1 MVNSNGSDLWKEIET
16 IGPPLIKS
24 KIPEEICINNIVSND
39 TQIVLDTWANKFSNL
54 YKGISDDDPKY
65 DQEFLYT
72 CQNELLSQA
81 PSTNA
86 HTHYSLNILN
96 EPIAQS
102 EVKNHI
108 LVIKSKNG
116 KTISVDGILNE
127 ILKNEQ
133 SIDMLTI
140 IFNIIF
146 IKHFVPLMW
155 IQSVICPIFKGGQKD
170 KKDPLSYQP
179 ISLISNP
186 CKIISSILNDCS
198 TKHMEHNCVLVEEQ
212 NGFRN

>member
-1 MVNSNGSDLWKEIET
+1 MTKCTDAPDKKNEFREIYKSKQRTQRTFDKTYRKLKRYCVHQKKIKLESMVNSNGSDLWKEIET

-24 KIPEEICINNIVSND
+24 KVPEEICINNIVSKN

-72 CQNELLSQA
+72 CQNKLLSQA

-127 ILKNEQ
+127 ILKMNSQ
-133 SIDMLTI
+133 L
-140 IFNIIF
+140 
-146 IKHFVPLMW
+146 
-155 IQSVICPIFKGGQKD
+155 ICLQ
-170 KKDPLSYQP
+170 LY
-179 ISLISNP
+179 LI
-186 CKIISSILNDCS
+186 
-198 TKHMEHNCVLVEEQ
+198 
-212 NGFRN
+212 